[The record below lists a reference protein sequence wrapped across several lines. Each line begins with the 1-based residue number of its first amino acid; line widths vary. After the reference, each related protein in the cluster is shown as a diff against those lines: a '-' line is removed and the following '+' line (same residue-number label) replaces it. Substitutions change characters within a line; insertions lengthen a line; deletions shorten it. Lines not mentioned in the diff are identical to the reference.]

1 MTIKDIAKECG
12 CAVGTV
18 SRVLNNQDY
27 VSVKTREKVMEVVN
41 KYNFV
46 LNNNAKALK
55 ARGTKT
61 ILILVKGTS
70 NILLNNLLEKVQKNM
85 EKLPYTSKVIVL
97 DEYDNEAVEAEKEL
111 RETKALGIIFLGGNP
126 ERNREVFPR
135 INCPCVL
142 ISTKADTEEHENL
155 SSVSTDSYQASLL
168 IARHFAKK
176 GHDKIGIIG
185 GDFSSSMVTKRR
197 YEGFL
202 EGLELSGMTFDAEK
216 SYATAKYSL
225 EGGAKAA
232 EELVKKFPD
241 VTAIFAMSDMQAM
254 GACRKLKDMGFRVPE
269 DISVVGFDGLPIA
282 QYYCPKIT
290 TIRQNEEEL
299 AVQGLKTLL
308 DAIEKKNGA
317 AHKNIPFEF
326 VEGESV
332 REISTSL

>member
-18 SRVLNNQDY
+18 SRVLNNQEY
-27 VSVKTREKVMEVVN
+27 VSEKTRAKVMEVVE

-55 ARGTKT
+55 AHGTKT
-61 ILILVKGTS
+61 ILILVKGTL
-70 NILLNNLLEKVQKNM
+70 NILLNDLLEIVEKQM

-111 RETKALGIIFLGGNP
+111 RETKALGILFLGGNP
-126 ERNREVFPR
+126 ERNREVFLR
-135 INCPCVL
+135 IKCPCVL
-142 ISTKADTEEHENL
+142 VSSRADTEEYENL

-168 IARHFAKK
+168 VARYFARK
-176 GHDKIGIIG
+176 GHKKIGVIG
-185 GDFSSSMVTKRR
+185 GDLVSSQTTKRR
-197 YEGFL
+197 YAGFI
-202 EGLELSGMTFDAEK
+202 EGLELSGMNFDTEK
-216 SYATAKYSL
+216 SYAKAKYSL
-225 EGGAKAA
+225 EGGSMAA

-254 GACRKLKDMGFRVPE
+254 GACRKLKDMGYRVPE
-269 DISVVGFDGLPIA
+269 DISVVGFDGLPIS

-308 DAIEKKNGA
+308 DAIEKKTA
-317 AHKNIPFEF
+317 AVHKNIPFEF

>member
-18 SRVLNNQDY
+18 SRVLNDQDY
-27 VSVKTREKVMEVVN
+27 VSDKTREKVMEVVN

-70 NILLNNLLEKVQKNM
+70 NILLNNLLEIVQKSM

-97 DEYDNEAVEAEKEL
+97 DEYDDEAVEAEKEL

-126 ERNREVFPR
+126 ERNKEVYPK
-135 INCPCVL
+135 ITCPCVL
-142 ISTKADTEEHENL
+142 ISTKAYTEENDNL
-155 SSVSTDSYQASLL
+155 SSVSTDSYQAALL
-168 IARHFAKK
+168 VARYFAKK
-176 GHDKIGIIG
+176 GHSKIGIIG
-185 GDFSSSMVTKRR
+185 GDFVSSMMTKRR
-197 YEGFL
+197 YAGFI
-202 EGLELSGMTFDAEK
+202 EGLELSGMTFCEEK
-216 SYATAKYSL
+216 AYSKAKYSL
-225 EGGAKAA
+225 AGGACAA

-254 GACRKLKDMGFRVPE
+254 GACRKLKDMGYRVPE
-269 DISVVGFDGLPIA
+269 DISVAGFDGLPIA
-282 QYYCPKIT
+282 EYYCPKIT
-290 TIRQNEEEL
+290 TIKQNEEEL

-308 DAIEKKNGA
+308 DAIEKKTGA
-317 AHKNIPFEF
+317 VHKNIPFEF

-332 REISTSL
+332 REISTTL